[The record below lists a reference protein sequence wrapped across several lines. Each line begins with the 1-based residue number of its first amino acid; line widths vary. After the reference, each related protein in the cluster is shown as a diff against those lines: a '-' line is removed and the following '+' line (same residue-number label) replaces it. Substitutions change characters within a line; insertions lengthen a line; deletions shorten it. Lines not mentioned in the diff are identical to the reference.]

1 MIRFIIIFSLTTFST
16 TFNYINANVI
26 DYSASSKYGEIFSN
40 KILTIKDIEN
50 YQKIFIE
57 QKKCNFKKA
66 DKYIFEIKNKIL
78 MGHVLAQRY
87 LHPDCYKSQFI
98 ELSSWMKMYN
108 DLPQAKRIYRLA
120 IRRMPEGYKRP
131 PKPITAIGVNIEKQE
146 VKIKPSKYQ
155 SKIKLNKSQRNE
167 KYQLLVNIKSR
178 VNKGWPTGALKL
190 LNQSNTKN
198 LLDEVEIDQQKE
210 LVAKGYFL
218 ANKNELAVK
227 YAEEA
232 LGRSPNYVP
241 FANWTAGLSSWR
253 LKNYNKS
260 SNFFSNF
267 AIALKDDPWHNTAG
281 SFWAARSYGELNDYK
296 KINFWLLNASTNIET
311 FYGQIANNILGLSNQ
326 IDWKKEK
333 LNSDTEKIFINLP
346 AGKRT
351 MALIQIGRVLE
362 AENEIVKLNNSLN
375 QNIALISLGV
385 ANKFNMAYTQLKI
398 ANKLT
403 RIEQEIPLRYFYPI
417 PNWKPLDQYK
427 TDKALIFA
435 FIHQEST
442 FNINA
447 KSRKGAMGLMQIMPN
462 TAKFISKN
470 KKVKRGNSSILKDP
484 LINIEVGEEY
494 INYLLNLD
502 LINGNLIYL
511 AAAYNGGPGNL
522 KKWLN
527 ETNFIND
534 PLLFMESIP
543 SRETRWFIEKI
554 LTNYWIYKDQFEE
567 DSQSL
572 LELSKGNDP
581 IYYLKM
587 NNIN

>member
-1 MIRFIIIFSLTTFST
+1 
-16 TFNYINANVI
+16 
-26 DYSASSKYGEIFSN
+26 
-40 KILTIKDIEN
+40 
-50 YQKIFIE
+50 
-57 QKKCNFKKA
+57 
-66 DKYIFEIKNKIL
+66 
-78 MGHVLAQRY
+78 
-87 LHPDCYKSQFI
+87 
-98 ELSSWMKMYN
+98 
-108 DLPQAKRIYRLA
+108 
-120 IRRMPEGYKRP
+120 
-131 PKPITAIGVNIEKQE
+131 
-146 VKIKPSKYQ
+146 
-155 SKIKLNKSQRNE
+155 
-167 KYQLLVNIKSR
+167 
-178 VNKGWPTGALKL
+178 
-190 LNQSNTKN
+190 
-198 LLDEVEIDQQKE
+198 
-210 LVAKGYFL
+210 
-218 ANKNELAVK
+218 
-227 YAEEA
+227 
-232 LGRSPNYVP
+232 
-241 FANWTAGLSSWR
+241 
-253 LKNYNKS
+253 
-260 SNFFSNF
+260 
-267 AIALKDDPWHNTAG
+267 
-281 SFWAARSYGELNDYK
+281 
-296 KINFWLLNASTNIET
+296 
-311 FYGQIANNILGLSNQ
+311 
-326 IDWKKEK
+326 
-333 LNSDTEKIFINLP
+333 
-346 AGKRT
+346 
-351 MALIQIGRVLE
+351 
-362 AENEIVKLNNSLN
+362 
-375 QNIALISLGV
+375 
-385 ANKFNMAYTQLKI
+385 MAYTQLKI

-447 KSRKGAMGLMQIMPN
+447 KSSKGAMGLMQIMPN